1 MNDWITEN
9 IKELERIC
17 RNVSKQNDIQDLLQ
31 TCVEQFLKNKKT
43 DEIPDEQKLYFFT
56 RIVRNNYGSK
66 TSAFYMQHKRF
77 QFQELNGKEI
87 VEHEYEEPVITM
99 EWMLNEIEQLKK
111 TEWYYGR
118 LMELY
123 LQEGCSI
130 TKLAQRTTIPINSV
144 SRDINKVRKI
154 LKQKRE
160 QKLNNK

>member
-1 MNDWITEN
+1 MNDWITDN
-9 IKELERIC
+9 IGELERIC
-17 RNVSKQNDIQDLLQ
+17 RSVSKQNEIQDLLQ

-56 RIVRNNYGSK
+56 RIVKNNWGSK
-66 TSAFYMQHKRF
+66 TSAYFIQHKRF
-77 QFQELNGKEI
+77 QFQEFNGTEI
-87 VEHEYEEPVITM
+87 AAQEYQESEITM
-99 EWMLNEIEQLKK
+99 EWVIQEIEKLKK

-130 TKLAQRTTIPINSV
+130 TALAKKTTIPINSV

-160 QKLNNK
+160 KKLQ